1 MAFISVTPFVPNINS
16 GLLLFVLLLVLR
28 NVLIYIVFICGM
40 QLLFIDVGD
49 AVAKVTCII
58 GPPVTRWLPKQTIAS

>member
-1 MAFISVTPFVPNINS
+1 MPNINS

-28 NVLIYIVFICGM
+28 NVLIYIAFIRGM